1 MTVVIAN
8 NHEYNRRGLVE
19 MTIEIF
25 VVENAGFN
33 SRPKGFKITTLGAKR
48 TLRETFYEENYVSR
62 P

>member
-1 MTVVIAN
+1 
-8 NHEYNRRGLVE
+8 

-25 VVENAGFN
+25 VVENAGFD
-33 SRPKGFKITTLGAKR
+33 SRRKGFKITTLGARR